1 MDRNTLLFFAIS
13 FAIMVVWYG
22 LIVPGEDSASRR
34 DAPPRQAETLTA
46 PAPGLEGAEDSPGAE
61 RSPSRNG
68 SGFPELPEQKIQVSG
83 ELYDALLTSRG
94 GGLLGWRLRNYD
106 DAALPGRPQ
115 VELITLARERGRDM
129 AAATPLRGLGYGNL
143 AYLDYEVE
151 RPGPHTVIFTR
162 ALRGVVVRKT
172 YLFSPDEYVVRLRI
186 DVENNTDRHLRP
198 NFNVVWPARATHS
211 DTGFS
216 EFTLSAYTDGDLE
229 SFIIDPP
236 DMLFGGGGSDEAEEY
251 SGVEWA
257 GAHSRYFLAAFLPD
271 NPRDAQA
278 SFQPVR
284 VGSEALLQVKF
295 SEADVPPGVR
305 LDREYRIYLGPKLPE
320 VLDAEGSNLS
330 EAIFRGWVP
339 WLTRLFERMLE
350 AAYQA
355 VPNYGVA
362 ILLITVLVRI
372 SMAPLMTKQM
382 KSMKRM
388 SKLQPEIKEVQE
400 KYQGDREKQSVEM
413 MAIYKKHGLS
423 PFSMFSGCLPML
435 LQLPVFIGFY
445 YALQS
450 SISLRQQPFFGWMDD
465 LSKPESLFTIP
476 VIELPVRALPIL
488 MGLSMFLQQ
497 KFTPTTMDPAQA
509 RMMLWMMPV
518 MFTFLFYQFAS
529 GLVLYWFTS
538 TLLGIGQQ
546 WLTNRR
552 DD

>member
-22 LIVPGEDSASRR
+22 LIVPQE
-34 DAPPRQAETLTA
+34 E
-46 PAPGLEGAEDSPGAE
+46 PAPGREAPVPQAGTLDAPEPVSEESPGVGP
-61 RSPSRNG
+61 SPSRDT
-68 SGFPELPEQKIQVSG
+68 SGFPELPEQQIQVSG

-106 DAALPGRPQ
+106 DAALPGRPP
-115 VELITLARERGRDM
+115 VELITLAKERGRDM

-151 RPGPHTVIFTR
+151 RPGPHTIIFTR
-162 ALRGVVVRKT
+162 ALRGVVIRKT
-172 YLFSPDEYVVRLRI
+172 YLFSPDEYIFRLRI
-186 DVENNTDRHLRP
+186 EVENNTDRHLRP
-198 NFNVVWPARATHS
+198 GFNMVWPARAT
-211 DTGFS
+211 DTSGFS

-236 DMLFGGGGSDEAEEY
+236 DMLFGGGGSDEAAEY
-251 SGVEWA
+251 SGIEWA

-278 SFQPVR
+278 SFKPVR

-295 SEADVPPGVR
+295 TEADVPPGAR

-320 VLDAEGSNLS
+320 LLDAEGSNLS

-339 WLTRLFERMLE
+339 GLTRLFERMLE

-355 VPNYGVA
+355 IPNYGVA

-388 SKLQPEIKEVQE
+388 SALQPEIKEVQE
-400 KYQGDREKQSVEM
+400 KYKGDREKQSVEM

-465 LSKPESLFTIP
+465 LSKPEALFTIP
-476 VIELPVRALPIL
+476 VLELPVRALPIL

-552 DD
+552 SD